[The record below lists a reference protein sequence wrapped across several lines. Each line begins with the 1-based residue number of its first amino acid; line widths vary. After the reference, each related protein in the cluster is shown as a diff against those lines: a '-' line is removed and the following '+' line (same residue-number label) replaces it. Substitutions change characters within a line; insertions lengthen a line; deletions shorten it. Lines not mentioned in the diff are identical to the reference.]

1 MTIQDTHKKR
11 NATLICMK
19 CKLNAVCE
27 YKMNVIHSSM
37 NLRPCLDWRSLNY
50 AQIVWTILQFH
61 RSMNSWQWK
70 LLVVWARAKRVVR
83 AKRHKHLSM
92 RFSLSP
98 SPSYS
103 NTHTH
108 RLSLKHSPT
117 AWNTDEPLRYGVNE
131 TARVI
136 ERRCSHSV
144 QLRRLQFYHPP
155 TSSAQCT
162 NNTELN
168 KVEHKERS
176 DLMIIILFP
185 AVKNGIIYLL
195 LKIHRVKNIVCMRSV
210 KSKLSRALTVYHCT
224 NCMNAQAIVFLLIF
238 HLVSKL
244 FGMRM
249 QTNNTNLLLCIF
261 LFLSVYLPCSYFIY
275 ICRCFFLCLYSR
287 QGLGVCFNFDNPF

>member
-103 NTHTH
+103 NTHID
-108 RLSLKHSPT
+108 SLWNARGLHGIQMSPFGT
-117 AWNTDEPLRYGVNE
+117 VSMRPHESLRDAVHIPFNCEGCNFITRQPQAYN
-131 TARVI
+131 A
-136 ERRCSHSV
+136 
-144 QLRRLQFYHPP
+144 P
-155 TSSAQCT
+155 TTPS
-162 NNTELN
+162 
-168 KVEHKERS
+168 
-176 DLMIIILFP
+176 
-185 AVKNGIIYLL
+185 
-195 LKIHRVKNIVCMRSV
+195 
-210 KSKLSRALTVYHCT
+210 
-224 NCMNAQAIVFLLIF
+224 
-238 HLVSKL
+238 
-244 FGMRM
+244 
-249 QTNNTNLLLCIF
+249 
-261 LFLSVYLPCSYFIY
+261 
-275 ICRCFFLCLYSR
+275 
-287 QGLGVCFNFDNPF
+287 